1 MSTQGSGAANRW
13 TYEAVRDCLTNERL
27 SSYLRAA
34 DDDLARAFQLY
45 EWNMRAAAG
54 VLSLTSMVEV
64 IVRNALDRELVSWA
78 GDRRS
83 ASDWFDV
90 VPLDTR
96 GKRDLRRARE
106 RASHNGRASEI
117 HGKVIAEL
125 TVGFWRY
132 LVESRYLTSL
142 WVPSTHRSFP
152 GGSDDLRRRQKQVAE
167 RMKRLT
173 FVRNRAA
180 HHEPLHQRNL
190 DQDVQ
195 AALDLSS
202 WVSPDA
208 GAWVRERNVLT
219 GTLAER
225 PRAS

>member
-1 MSTQGSGAANRW
+1 MSAQGSGAANRW
-13 TYEAVRDCLTNERL
+13 TYEVVR
-27 SSYLRAA
+27 
-34 DDDLARAFQLY
+34 
-45 EWNMRAAAG
+45 
-54 VLSLTSMVEV
+54 
-64 IVRNALDRELVSWA
+64 
-78 GDRRS
+78 
-83 ASDWFDV
+83 DWFDV

-125 TVGFWRY
+125 TVGFWRC

-152 GGSDDLRRRQKQVAE
+152 GG
-167 RMKRLT
+167 
-173 FVRNRAA
+173 
-180 HHEPLHQRNL
+180 
-190 DQDVQ
+190 
-195 AALDLSS
+195 
-202 WVSPDA
+202 
-208 GAWVRERNVLT
+208 NVLT